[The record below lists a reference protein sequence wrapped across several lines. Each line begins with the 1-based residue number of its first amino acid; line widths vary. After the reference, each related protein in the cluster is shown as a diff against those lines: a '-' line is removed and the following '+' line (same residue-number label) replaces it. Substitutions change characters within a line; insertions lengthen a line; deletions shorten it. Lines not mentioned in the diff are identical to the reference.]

1 MAPRD
6 TSGWVASEGWK
17 VSCTKSI
24 VLRSGCRFGLLAR
37 FSIWLGLGFLC
48 QQRKYA
54 CCAEDRCIYTVANK
68 CPCHITP
75 SSSVWC
81 KSVSSNT
88 HRPRR
93 AGFSPGLALFAIEH
107 AVSAELL
114 AEQTDTR
121 AGLLQWHLPADGGVD
136 LQPPDEAFPPF
147 LWSDIMQSSIMH
159 ESPQD
164 TI

>member
-1 MAPRD
+1 MFGLD
-6 TSGWVASEGWK
+6 LCK
-17 VSCTKSI
+17 VSCTRSI
-24 VLRSGCRFGLLAR
+24 VLRTGHRYGLLAR

-54 CCAEDRCIYTVANK
+54 CFAEDRSIYTVANK
-68 CPCHITP
+68 CHMTS

-81 KSVSSNT
+81 KSVLWNM
-88 HRPRR
+88 HHLWR
-93 AGFSPGLALFAIEH
+93 AGFSPGLALFATEH

-114 AEQTDTR
+114 AEQTHTHTR

-147 LWSDIMQSSIMH
+147 LWSNIMQSSIMH
-159 ESPQD
+159 ESPPD